1 MSNRNYQHQ
10 GLHDKV
16 INSAQNYLNNTAF
29 DIYINPGSQ
38 KNAGIGELYPDII
51 MTEKGKKTVKFF
63 IEVETADSINLSE
76 AQNQWKKY
84 ANGIR
89 ASFYLLV
96 PTQYKETANRLC
108 KQVGISVR
116 FGTFDTDYYG
126 NVTNINWE

>member
-16 INSAQNYLNNTAF
+16 IISAQNYLNKIDF
-29 DIYINPGSQ
+29 DIYINPGSE
-38 KNAGIGELYPDII
+38 KNAGVGNLYPDII
-51 MTEKGKKTVKFF
+51 LTKKGKTTVKFF
-63 IEVETADSINLSE
+63 IEVETADSINLNE

-84 ANGIR
+84 ARGIR

-96 PTQYKETANRLC
+96 PTQYRETANRLC

-126 NVTNINWE
+126 NVSNINWE

>member
-1 MSNRNYQHQ
+1 MANRNFQHQ
-10 GLHDKV
+10 ELHDKV
-16 INSAQNYLNNTAF
+16 INIAQNYLNNTDY

-51 MTEKGKKTVKFF
+51 LTNKGKTTVQFF
-63 IEVETADSINLSE
+63 IEVETADSINLNE

-84 ANGIR
+84 ADGIR

-96 PTQYKETANRLC
+96 PTQYKDIANRLC

-116 FGTFDTDYYG
+116 FGTFDTDFYG
-126 NVTNINWE
+126 NVTHINWE